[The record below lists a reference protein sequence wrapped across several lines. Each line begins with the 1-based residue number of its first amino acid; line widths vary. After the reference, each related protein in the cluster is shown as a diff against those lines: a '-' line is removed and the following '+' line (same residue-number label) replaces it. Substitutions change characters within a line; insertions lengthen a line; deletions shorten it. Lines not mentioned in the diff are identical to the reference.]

1 MEVQCSAKEFCGY
14 RDPYSGEPLV
24 VYMNVAAGGLVM
36 YRIEGGYDVSEGY
49 PTMEEAAAMW
59 SRVDGVS
66 GMRDPS
72 GGFICAY
79 TGRRLTPDGSG
90 GTFGF
95 AGGFSPQLFHSRQE
109 ILQVF
114 AHLDGKDA
122 PSPDAVHVEAVRDTP
137 PPPKYHGHDL
147 SDDTLARAESLVGSA
162 KKLIGVDPASPVS
175 MSVPSKRRRK

>member
-1 MEVQCSAKEFCGY
+1 
-14 RDPYSGEPLV
+14 
-24 VYMNVAAGGLVM
+24 
-36 YRIEGGYDVSEGY
+36 
-49 PTMEEAAAMW
+49 MW

-122 PSPDAVHVEAVRDTP
+122 PSPDAVRVEAVRDTP

-162 KKLIGVDPASPVS
+162 KKLIGVDPASPVP
-175 MSVPSKRRRK
+175 MSVPSKRRWK